1 MPQCIGAG
9 DMRLGCWTPLR
20 AEDDGAGNPL
30 QAAIDGIREAEDQGF
45 DMALVAERWLGPW
58 LEAWHLATAVALS
71 TRKIELI
78 TAVHPGILNPQVVAK
93 FGTTL
98 HAISEGRCAIN
109 VVNGWQQDELDVYG
123 NGGWL
128 CDPEKRYKRMDEFIR
143 VVRGLWTD
151 SSFALNG
158 EFYRVNSNGLPIAL
172 PVSPAPRIYATSR
185 SDTGQSIIARSCD
198 VWFIDAPAQH
208 RRYENNFASIAA
220 LVKTMDERCRALGRR
235 VDYCLNT
242 TVLCLDDLNGAT
254 ARADEL
260 EVKARNNRQL
270 LIPGGVRGLG
280 GGLVGSP
287 SIIVE
292 RMQRYRDI
300 GISGFMLRFI
310 PQPAG
315 RTNFLK
321 SVAPQLH

>member
-1 MPQCIGAG
+1 MGAD

-20 AEDDGAGNPL
+20 AEGDAVSDPL
-30 QAAIDGIREAEDQGF
+30 RAAIDGIREAEDQGF

-58 LEAWHLATAVALS
+58 LEAWHLTTALALS
-71 TRKIELI
+71 TNKIELI

-93 FGTTL
+93 FGTTV
-98 HAISEGRCAIN
+98 HMISGGRCAIN
-109 VVNGWQQDELDVYG
+109 VVNGWQQNELDVYG
-123 NGGWL
+123 NGAWL

-151 SSFALNG
+151 SEFALEG
-158 EFYRVNSNGLPIAL
+158 EFYRVNSKGLLVAL
-172 PVSPAPRIYATSR
+172 PTPPAPRIYSTSH
-185 SDTGQSIIARSCD
+185 SDTGQNIIANSCD

-208 RRYENNFASIAA
+208 RQYEKNFASIAA
-220 LVKTMDERCRALGRR
+220 LVKAMNERCHALGRR
-235 VDYCLNT
+235 LDYYLNA
-242 TVLCLDDLNGAT
+242 TVLCLDDLSDAMT
-254 ARADEL
+254 RADEL
-260 EVKARNNRQL
+260 EVKAKNNRQL

-287 SIIVE
+287 SFVVE
-292 RMQRYRDI
+292 RMRRYQEI

-315 RTNFLK
+315 RTKFLK
-321 SVAPQLH
+321 SVAPQLQ